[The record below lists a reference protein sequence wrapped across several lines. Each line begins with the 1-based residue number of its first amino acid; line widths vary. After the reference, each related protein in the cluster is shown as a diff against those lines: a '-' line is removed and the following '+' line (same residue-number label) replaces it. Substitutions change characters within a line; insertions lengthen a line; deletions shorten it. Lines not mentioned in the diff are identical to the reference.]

1 MEQFF
6 KRTYCIIALVCFA
19 VAVQA
24 QGLKVKGKVID
35 AESGEA
41 LPGATISVKSTNI
54 GTLSDKD
61 GMFDIT
67 VPKSGTVIVVSFLG
81 KKSFERTVNEAGTI
95 NFALVGDN
103 ISLNEVIVVGYGKQ
117 TRKNVTSAVS
127 VIQTDEIKRNPVA
140 SLSNTLAGRVTGVI
154 AKQAS
159 GEPGSDGSQLYIRGV
174 STFNG
179 STNPLFVIDGIVR
192 NQGDFSQL
200 NPNEIESVSIL
211 KDASSAAIFGVR
223 GANGVV
229 LVTTRRG
236 KTGIMSV
243 NYSFNYS
250 LQSVVGLPNFSD
262 AAEYATLYN
271 EALVNEKKAPRFTAA
286 DITKYQDGSDPI
298 NYPNTDWGKVM
309 LGGSSPMSTHNL
321 TINGGNEKARYF
333 VSLSYLDQKGLYAT
347 LNNKRYNVRAN
358 VDLQVTKTTQFG
370 IDLSVRLEDKLSPP
384 KGVQNNFDKQPTS
397 TGIFQEAFRNPP
409 IYPYQFPDG
418 KIANPVP
425 YPNPFAFIQPE
436 AGYAK
441 NQNNV
446 LLSTMHLTQDIPWV
460 PGLSLK
466 GVLAVD
472 KSYGYFKTWNDNI
485 TLYAV
490 QPNGS
495 LLPTP
500 YSSPKL
506 DEGYGQYTG
515 TELQGQINYINKIG
529 DHNFSALA
537 LFVQKS
543 SHTEY
548 LNAARNT
555 YSSSAIDVLNA
566 GPSLNQNLSGGG
578 DAYGLLS
585 SAARINYDYKGR
597 YLFQASIRQD
607 QSENFAPDK
616 RKGYFPAMSVGWI
629 ASEEGFIKDLVA
641 VDFLKLRAS
650 YGKLG
655 NDQVNSRFGYYARY
669 DLAGANGGTAGGTPN
684 NFGGYSFGN
693 QYYAGL
699 APGPLANPNV
709 TWESSTKTDIGIE
722 FSIFKK
728 LFSFEFDYFNERR
741 EGILAT
747 RNLSVPT
754 SFGASLPTENIG
766 IVQNK
771 GYEITISH
779 EKTIGKDF
787 TYRLG
792 GNITSTS
799 NKIIFADESPNVSD
813 ALRRTDRPINGYY
826 GLHAL
831 GIFKN
836 QADFDK
842 SPKTAYTTLGP
853 GDVKY
858 DDINGDGKIDDQDRT
873 YLGTNNIPG
882 IIYGITGG
890 VTYKKLQLNFL
901 FQGAEKVS
909 QQLNQN
915 AVWSFYN
922 GGKVTHEWLDRWTP
936 SNENASLPRVLIN
949 ADNNQ
954 LVSDFWIKDASYL
967 RLKNVEIA
975 YTLSPKSLTNL
986 GMKNLRLT
994 VSGQNLLT
1002 FTKLL
1007 NVDPENTNTQGWSYP
1022 QQKVFNFGA
1031 SIEF

>member
-1 MEQFF
+1 MSMEQFF

-81 KKSFERTVNEAGTI
+81 KKSFERTVNEASTI

-103 ISLNEVIVVGYGKQ
+103 VSLNEVVVVGYGKQ
-117 TRKNVTSAVS
+117 TRKNVSSAVS
-127 VIQTDEIKRNPVA
+127 VIQSDEIKRSPVA
-140 SLSNTLAGRVTGVI
+140 SLSSSLIGRVTGVI

-159 GEPGSDGSQLYIRGV
+159 GEPGNDGSQIYIRGV

-179 STNPLFVIDGIVR
+179 STTPLFVIDGIVR
-192 NQGDFSQL
+192 SQGDFSQI
-200 NPNEIESVSIL
+200 NANEIESVSIL

-229 LVTTRRG
+229 LVTTKRG
-236 KTGIMSV
+236 RLGTMSV

-250 LQSVVGLPNFSD
+250 LQSVVSLPKFSD

-271 EALVNEKKAPRFTAA
+271 EALVNEKKAPRYTQ
-286 DITKYQDGSDPI
+286 DEITKFQNGSDPI
-298 NYPNTDWGKVM
+298 NYPNTDWGGIL

-321 TINGGNEKARYF
+321 SISGGNEKARYF
-333 VSLSYLDQKGLYAT
+333 VSLSYLDQKGLYST
-347 LNNKRYNVRAN
+347 LNNKRYNVRTN
-358 VDLQVTKTTQFG
+358 VDLQVTKSTQFS
-370 IDLSVRLEDKLSPP
+370 IDLSARLEDKIAPP
-384 KGVQNNFDKQPTS
+384 AGS
-397 TGIFQEAFRNPP
+397 TRIFQEAFRNPP

-418 KIANPVP
+418 KIANPIP
-425 YPNPFAFIQPE
+425 YPNPFAFIQKE

-446 LLSTMHLTQDIPWV
+446 LLSSLQLTQDIPWV

-466 GVLAVD
+466 GVLALD
-472 KSYGYFKTWNDNI
+472 KSYGYYKTWRDNV

-495 LLPTP
+495 LNPTP
-500 YSSPKL
+500 YSSPSL
-506 DEGYGQYTG
+506 DEGYGQYQG
-515 TELQGQINYINKIG
+515 TELQGQINYVNKIG

-537 LFVQKS
+537 LFVRKS
-543 SHTEY
+543 SQTEF
-548 LNAARNT
+548 LNASRNT
-555 YSSSAIDVLNA
+555 YTTSSLDVLNA
-566 GPSLNQNLSGGG
+566 GPSLNQNLSGGTDG
-578 DAYGLLS
+578 FGLIS
-585 SAARINYDYKGR
+585 SAARVNYDYKGR
-597 YLFQASIRQD
+597 YLIQASIRQD

-616 RKGYFPAMSVGWI
+616 RKGYFPAMSLGWI
-629 ASEEGFIKDLVA
+629 ASEEGFIKDLVS

-669 DLAGANGGTAGGTPN
+669 DLAGQSGGTAGGTPI
-684 NFGGYSFGN
+684 NFGGYAFGN
-693 QYYAGL
+693 QYSAGL

-709 TWESSTKTDIGIE
+709 TWESSTKSDIGIE

-741 EGILAT
+741 EGILAS

-766 IVQNK
+766 IVDNK
-771 GYEITISH
+771 GFELTVSH
-779 EKTIGKDF
+779 EKTIGKV
-787 TYRLG
+787 TYKLG

-799 NKIIFADESPNVSD
+799 NKIVFADESPNVSD

-826 GLHAL
+826 GLKANGL
-831 GIFKN
+831 FKN

-853 GDVKY
+853 GDIKY
-858 DDINGDGKIDDQDRT
+858 EDINGDGKINDQDRT

-882 IIYGITGG
+882 IIYGITGS
-890 VTYKKLQLNFL
+890 VSYKKIQVNIL
-901 FQGAEKVS
+901 FQGAEQVY

-922 GGKVTHEWLDRWTP
+922 GGKVTKEWSDRWTP
-936 SNENASLPRVLIN
+936 TNENASLPRVLIN

-975 YTLSPKSLTNL
+975 YTLSPKVLTNL

-994 VSGQNLLT
+994 ASGQNLMT

-1007 NVDPENTNTQGWSYP
+1007 NVDPENTNTQGWNYP

-1031 SIEF
+1031 SVEF